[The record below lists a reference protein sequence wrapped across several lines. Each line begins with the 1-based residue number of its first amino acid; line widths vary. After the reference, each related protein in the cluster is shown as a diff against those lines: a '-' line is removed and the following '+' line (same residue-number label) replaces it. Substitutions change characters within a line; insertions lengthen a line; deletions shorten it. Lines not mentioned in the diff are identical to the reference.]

1 MMTQSGDIA
10 CAEKLLQPA
19 RMVLRL
25 GGHIRQDPFER
36 RVAIWNEV
44 RTNADRYM
52 REECGIFFEEV
63 DLHMRSQFDAALV
76 ALAAAFMENKEEFP
90 HISRYSLEEIEIW
103 QQIERYNSI
112 EILSADEIRNKLI
125 KRDARLLTLFKN
137 YYLTMNGYVE
147 RTLDTPE
154 IRLTLR
160 YYLKRR
166 WNGYRT
172 KIDAAIADAITNLDW
187 MPEIVRAWETDR
199 KNWDAEEP

>member
-1 MMTQSGDIA
+1 MTQSGDIA

-25 GGHIRQDPFER
+25 GGHIRHDPFER

-44 RTNADRYM
+44 RANADRYM
-52 REECGIFFEEV
+52 REECGTFFEEV

-76 ALAAAFMENKEEFP
+76 ALAAGFMENKEEFP

-125 KRDARLLTLFKN
+125 KRDASLLTLFKN

-147 RTLDTPE
+147 KTLDNPE

-172 KIDAAIADAITNLDW
+172 KMDAAIADAITNLDW
-187 MPEIVRAWETDR
+187 MPEIIRAWETDR
-199 KNWDAEEP
+199 KNRGAEEP